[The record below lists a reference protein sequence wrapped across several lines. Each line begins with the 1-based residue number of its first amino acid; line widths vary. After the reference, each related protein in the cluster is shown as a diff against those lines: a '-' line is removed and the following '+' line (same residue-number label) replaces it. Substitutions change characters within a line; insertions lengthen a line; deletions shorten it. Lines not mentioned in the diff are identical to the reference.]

1 MRIPISEITVNPG
14 RRELDLDDVK
24 ELADSI
30 RELGLLHPIIVD
42 KKHTLIAGLH
52 RLEAAKLLKWTEIE
66 CTVSS
71 LEGLKAELAEIDENV
86 VRSDLS
92 TVEFGELLLRRKE
105 IYETMYP
112 ETKYRVS
119 QAIGMNRA
127 IGNNVGENFSSTSK
141 SFVQD
146 TAEKLGVT
154 PRIVARQ
161 MQTAKNLTKEAK
173 KIIKDAEPRIK
184 KETAFKLSRLDP
196 GLQEEAANMLASG
209 KVRSVEQY
217 NAFKANQ
224 ETVELGSPSG
234 APSAE
239 NQANGGTAPA
249 DQPEKHPHSD
259 VPYCLPDKKFSS
271 FEESVADLKDPNKDC
286 SCTPDI
292 FLAEYSGFIHKF
304 IKDIK
309 WYSTPQ
315 YTEVFPALSQ
325 IQVEYLRSQTK
336 ALCDAAEALLKQV
349 ERKNSS

>member
-52 RLEAAKLLKWTEIE
+52 RLEAVKLLEWTEIE
-66 CTVSS
+66 CTISS
-71 LEGLKAELAEIDENV
+71 LEGLRAALAEIDENV

-105 IYETMYP
+105 IYETLHP

-127 IGNNVGENFSSTSK
+127 IGNNVGEKFSSTSK

-154 PRIVARQ
+154 PRIVSRQ

-173 KIIKDAEPRIK
+173 TIIKDAEPKIK

-196 GLQEEAANMLASG
+196 EQQAEAANMLASG
-209 KVRSVEQY
+209 EVRSVEQY

-224 ETVELGSPSG
+224 DTVEPGPPAETLSGEGKASEQAPPVDHPDEPS
-234 APSAE
+234 
-239 NQANGGTAPA
+239 
-249 DQPEKHPHSD
+249 HSD
-259 VPYCLPDKKFSS
+259 VPYHLPDRKFSS

-309 WYSTPQ
+309 WYTTPQ
-315 YTEVFPALSQ
+315 YTEVFPALTQ
-325 IQVEYLRSQTK
+325 IQVNYLRLQTK
-336 ALCDAAEALLKQV
+336 ALCDAAEELLKLV
-349 ERKNSS
+349 ERNDSL

>member
-52 RLEAAKLLKWTEIE
+52 RLEAVKLLEWTEIE

-105 IYETMYP
+105 IYETLHP

-127 IGNNVGENFSSTSK
+127 IGNNVGEKFSSTSK

-161 MQTAKNLTKEAK
+161 MQTAKNLTNEAK

-196 GLQEEAANMLASG
+196 DQQAEAANMLAAG
-209 KVRSVEQY
+209 EIRSVEQY
-217 NAFKANQ
+217 NSFKASQ
-224 ETVELGSPSG
+224 DTVEHGSPSEM
-234 APSAE
+234 PSVE
-239 NQANGGTAPA
+239 GQDSERTPPV
-249 DQPEKHPHSD
+249 DHPDEPPHLD
-259 VPYCLPDKKFSS
+259 VPYRLPDKTFSS

-336 ALCDAAEALLKQV
+336 ALCDAAEELLHQV
-349 ERKNSS
+349 ERTNNA

>member
-52 RLEAAKLLKWTEIE
+52 RLEAVKLLEWTEIE

-105 IYETMYP
+105 IYETLHP

-127 IGNNVGENFSSTSK
+127 IGNNVGEKFSSTSK

-161 MQTAKNLTKEAK
+161 MQTAKNLTNEAK

-196 GLQEEAANMLASG
+196 DQQAEAANMLAAG
-209 KVRSVEQY
+209 EIRSVEQY
-217 NAFKANQ
+217 NSFKASQ
-224 ETVELGSPSG
+224 DTVVHGSPSVM
-234 APSAE
+234 PSVE
-239 NQANGGTAPA
+239 GQDSERTPPV
-249 DQPEKHPHSD
+249 DHPDEPPHLD
-259 VPYCLPDKKFSS
+259 VPYRLPDKTFSS

-325 IQVEYLRSQTK
+325 IQVDYLRSQTK
-336 ALCDAAEALLKQV
+336 ALCDAAEELLHQV
-349 ERKNSS
+349 ERTNNA